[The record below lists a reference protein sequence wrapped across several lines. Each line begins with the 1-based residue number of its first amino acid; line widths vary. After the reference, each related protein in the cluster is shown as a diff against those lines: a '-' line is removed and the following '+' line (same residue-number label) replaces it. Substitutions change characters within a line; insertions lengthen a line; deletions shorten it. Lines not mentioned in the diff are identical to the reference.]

1 MASAIPKSPV
11 PSGYEYDF
19 LSLVDEDFICQI
31 CHLPLKQAILTRCG
45 HRFCNECLNEYF
57 RRLKNRKQNP
67 ECPCDREK
75 IDTEKDIFPDKASQ
89 RKILS
94 YKVKCPSDGCQW
106 TGELRDVETH
116 EESCIYKIIECTHY
130 CCNIRLPRHSLDEHL
145 ETSCLWRIV
154 QCPYCGQRHPK
165 AEDELHNEAC
175 VMLPLT
181 CACHEVIPRMLMQ
194 NHKETECTLTLLPC
208 PYLEL
213 GCTSKVER
221 RNQKKHLLD
230 QTSSHLSL
238 ACEKLLSL
246 REEFNEQKAKLK
258 KQMDDLKKENESLS
272 LKLSAHE
279 KETSKPKM
287 ETPVFVWKI
296 SGFSEMLRQ
305 AKQGRNSKIDSTPF
319 YTSSYGYKLK
329 VSVNPNGDGSGK
341 NTHLSAF
348 VIVMKGEYDGMLPWP
363 FSQKVS
369 FTLIDQQESLNE
381 RENIVMHFKS
391 NTRLENFARPVSEE
405 NPGRGYARFVSHE
418 RLKSRRFI
426 VDDTLF
432 IQVDVGPL

>member
-1 MASAIPKSPV
+1 
-11 PSGYEYDF
+11 
-19 LSLVDEDFICQI
+19 
-31 CHLPLKQAILTRCG
+31 
-45 HRFCNECLNEYF
+45 
-57 RRLKNRKQNP
+57 
-67 ECPCDREK
+67 
-75 IDTEKDIFPDKASQ
+75 
-89 RKILS
+89 
-94 YKVKCPSDGCQW
+94 
-106 TGELRDVETH
+106 
-116 EESCIYKIIECTHY
+116 
-130 CCNIRLPRHSLDEHL
+130 
-145 ETSCLWRIV
+145 
-154 QCPYCGQRHPK
+154 
-165 AEDELHNEAC
+165 
-175 VMLPLT
+175 
-181 CACHEVIPRMLMQ
+181 MQ

-213 GCTSKVER
+213 GCATKVER

-363 FSQKVS
+363 FNQKVS

-418 RLKSRRFI
+418 KLKSRRFI

>member
-1 MASAIPKSPV
+1 
-11 PSGYEYDF
+11 
-19 LSLVDEDFICQI
+19 
-31 CHLPLKQAILTRCG
+31 
-45 HRFCNECLNEYF
+45 
-57 RRLKNRKQNP
+57 
-67 ECPCDREK
+67 
-75 IDTEKDIFPDKASQ
+75 
-89 RKILS
+89 
-94 YKVKCPSDGCQW
+94 
-106 TGELRDVETH
+106 
-116 EESCIYKIIECTHY
+116 
-130 CCNIRLPRHSLDEHL
+130 
-145 ETSCLWRIV
+145 
-154 QCPYCGQRHPK
+154 
-165 AEDELHNEAC
+165 
-175 VMLPLT
+175 
-181 CACHEVIPRMLMQ
+181 MQ
-194 NHKETECTLTLLPC
+194 NHKETECTLTLVPC

-213 GCTSKVER
+213 GCTTKVER

-246 REEFNEQKAKLK
+246 REEFSVQKAKLK

-418 RLKSRRFI
+418 KLKSRRFI

>member
-1 MASAIPKSPV
+1 MKFVFAV
-11 PSGYEYDF
+11 VSG
-19 LSLVDEDFICQI
+19 
-31 CHLPLKQAILTRCG
+31 
-45 HRFCNECLNEYF
+45 
-57 RRLKNRKQNP
+57 
-67 ECPCDREK
+67 
-75 IDTEKDIFPDKASQ
+75 
-89 RKILS
+89 
-94 YKVKCPSDGCQW
+94 
-106 TGELRDVETH
+106 
-116 EESCIYKIIECTHY
+116 
-130 CCNIRLPRHSLDEHL
+130 
-145 ETSCLWRIV
+145 
-154 QCPYCGQRHPK
+154 
-165 AEDELHNEAC
+165 
-175 VMLPLT
+175 
-181 CACHEVIPRMLMQ
+181 
-194 NHKETECTLTLLPC
+194 
-208 PYLEL
+208 
-213 GCTSKVER
+213 KVER

-363 FSQKVS
+363 FNQKVS
-369 FTLIDQQESLNE
+369 FTLIDQQESSDE
-381 RENIVMHFKS
+381 RENIVVHLRARS
-391 NTRLENFARPVSEE
+391 NPDNYMRPKSEE
-405 NPGRGYARFVSHE
+405 NLGIGFNRFVSHE
-418 RLKSRRFI
+418 KLKTRKFI
-426 VDDTLF
+426 MHDTLF
-432 IQVDVGPL
+432 IQVDVEPL